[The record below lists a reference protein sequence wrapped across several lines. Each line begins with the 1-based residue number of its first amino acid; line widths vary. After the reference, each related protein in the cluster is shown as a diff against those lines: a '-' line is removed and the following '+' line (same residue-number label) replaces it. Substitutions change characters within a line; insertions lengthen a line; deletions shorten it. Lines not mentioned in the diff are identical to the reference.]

1 MTNSQLQERQSHDC
15 STSCHHHQHEH
26 VHHHHHHHHHD
37 HGANLSGPRLLW
49 VCIVNFFFTLVEF
62 VGGFL
67 SNSLSLISD
76 AAHNLADAGALLIA
90 YVANRISRQKPNAS
104 HTFGYKRFE
113 IIAAFFNA
121 VVLVAFCLFLLVEA
135 YTRFL
140 HPEPVQGLLMLIVA
154 VIGLLA
160 NVVSVFL
167 LQPAKGH
174 NLNAKAAYLHLLGD
188 TLSSVAV
195 ILGGLGMLFWDW
207 YWLDPLITALVGLYI
222 IWHTW
227 GVLRESVEILMQ
239 RAPTNISLEDVRAEI
254 LRAEGVENVHH
265 IHLWRLA
272 DENVH
277 FEAHICLSEDMPLS
291 QAEKV
296 REALEQMLV
305 EQFEINHVTIQ
316 LEYGACHDGVSLVNE
331 REG

>member
-1 MTNSQLQERQSHDC
+1 MLDSHHQELQECRSHAVGH
-15 STSCHHHQHEH
+15 THQGAHA
-26 VHHHHHHHHHD
+26 HHHHHH
-37 HGANLSGPRLLW
+37 GANISGTRLLW

-90 YVANRISRQKPNAS
+90 YVANRISRQRPNAS

-113 IIAAFFNA
+113 IIAALFNA
-121 VVLVAFCLFLLVEA
+121 VVLVAICLFLLVEA
-135 YTRFL
+135 YKRFL
-140 HPEPVQGLLMLIVA
+140 HPDTVHGQLMLVVA

-160 NVVSVFL
+160 NLVSVFL
-167 LQPAKGH
+167 LAPAKGN

-195 ILGGLGMLFWDW
+195 ILGGLGMVFWGW
-207 YWLDPLITALVGLYI
+207 YWLDPLITALVSLYI

-239 RAPTNISLEDVRAEI
+239 RAPANIALDDVRAEI
-254 LRAEGVENVHH
+254 LKTAGVANVHH

-272 DENVH
+272 DENIH
-277 FEAHICLSEDMPLS
+277 FEAHVCMRDDLPLSE
-291 QAEKV
+291 AEEI
-296 REALEQMLV
+296 RDTLEQMLV
-305 EQFEINHVTIQ
+305 REFAITHVTIQ
-316 LEYGACHDGVSLVNE
+316 LEYGACHDGKALVNE
-331 REG
+331 HEG